1 MRAGGSL
8 LPPALMPIHVEPK
21 YIAPADSTLPALAL
35 QATHLVNSYMIWIGC
50 TDVPEES
57 VQLAPLRGSLAK
69 DWACAM
75 PPSSVRPLGPD
86 STPPRLSFLTKDTVP
101 AAATSLFV
109 SSSSADLALAMAQ
122 RLGDDP
128 FLSARAA
135 RPLTTRPCIRRLGPL
150 PGMCVPGAALRFKRQ
165 IFLSVDVPPAY
176 MTMGDGP
183 RLMLAVEKGVV
194 DYLKAVEQNRP

>member
-1 MRAGGSL
+1 
-8 LPPALMPIHVEPK
+8 MPIHVETK

-75 PPSSVRPLGPD
+75 PPSS
-86 STPPRLSFLTKDTVP
+86 DTVP

-135 RPLTTRPCIRRLGPL
+135 
-150 PGMCVPGAALRFKRQ
+150 
-165 IFLSVDVPPAY
+165 
-176 MTMGDGP
+176 
-183 RLMLAVEKGVV
+183 
-194 DYLKAVEQNRP
+194 